1 MGDGMA
7 TKREI
12 RMLTGN
18 EAAAQAV
25 RLCRPSVIAA
35 YPITPQSELV
45 EELAKFAA
53 EGLIDAEM
61 VEVEGEH
68 SAMSVLIG
76 ASAAG
81 ARTFTATSGQ
91 GLAYMYE
98 PYFAASTQRLP
109 IVMAIANREMLNPS
123 IVAAGEQDFV
133 TLKDGGWVIIV
144 VENCQELLDSLI
156 MAYRLA
162 EDSEIQLPVNICY
175 DGYYLSHLSDRVEIP
190 TQEDVDVFLSPTQ
203 KYERPKVDPDKPLIC
218 VSFAP
223 GTLMAEY
230 RYKHCAAHERAK
242 SKIDEIDGELFAH
255 FGRSYGGQI
264 EEYRTEDAEVILVT
278 MGSRSGTAK
287 VVVDRK
293 RDEGLN
299 IGLVKIRSLR
309 PFPHERLIKAL
320 EGKKAIGVIDRSV
333 CFGRNCG
340 HLFVDVK
347 ASLADVAAPI
357 AMVNFI
363 DGLGGGD
370 ITIEHIERAVDITY
384 QAARGEPHKKVT
396 WLALE

>member
-1 MGDGMA
+1 MSDSLV
-7 TKREI
+7 TKGEI

-53 EGLIDAEM
+53 EGLLDAEM

-68 SAMSVLIG
+68 SAMSVLMG

-81 ARTFTATSGQ
+81 ARTFTATTGQ
-91 GLAYMYE
+91 GLAFMYE

-109 IVMAIANREMLNPS
+109 IVMAIVNREMLNPS
-123 IVAAGEQDFV
+123 TVSAGEQDFV
-133 TLKDGGWVIIV
+133 TLKDGGWIIIA
-144 VENCQELLDSLI
+144 VENCQEILDSLI

-162 EDSEIQLPVNICY
+162 EDPEIQLPVNVCY
-175 DGYYLSHLSDRVEIP
+175 DGYYLSYLSDRVEIP
-190 TQEDVDVFLSPTQ
+190 SQEEVDLFLAPTQ
-203 KYERPKVDPDKPLIC
+203 KYERPKLDPVKPLIC
-218 VSFAP
+218 ISFAT
-223 GTLMAEY
+223 GTLMMEY
-230 RYKHCAAHERAK
+230 RYKHCAAFERAK
-242 SKIDEIDGELFAH
+242 NKIDEIEREFLAH

-264 EEYRTEDAEVILVT
+264 EEYRTGDAEVILIT

-287 VVVDRK
+287 VVVDKK
-293 RDEGLN
+293 RNEGLN
-299 IGLVKIRSLR
+299 VGLIKIRSLR
-309 PFPHERLIKAL
+309 PFPHERLTRAL

-363 DGLGGGD
+363 DGIGGVD
-370 ITIEHIERAVDITY
+370 ITVEHIERAVDITY
-384 QAARGEPHKKVT
+384 QAARGEPHQQVT